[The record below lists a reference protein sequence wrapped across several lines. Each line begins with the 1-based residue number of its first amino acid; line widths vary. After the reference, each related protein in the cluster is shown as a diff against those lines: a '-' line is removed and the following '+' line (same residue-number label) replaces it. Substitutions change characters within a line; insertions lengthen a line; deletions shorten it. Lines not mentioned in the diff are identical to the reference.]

1 MTTLNMPGARVPYQ
15 CMGQWSGSF
24 NKGPPVG
31 SGQWLQHV
39 LLLVYLEHNKKY
51 QKTSACSEGPPLPPL
66 SFEEGV
72 SQGSMFWR
80 QHRVHLLPP
89 VVGAP
94 PPPIMSYLS
103 LSYRDEGTTLF
114 RSKLRDEPP
123 IISNGVS
130 VWVNCFKHWFR
141 AVWSQH
147 GAPVVRYV
155 KICLEYPSGE

>member
-1 MTTLNMPGARVPYQ
+1 MPGARVPYQ

-94 PPPIMSYLS
+94 PPQLS
-103 LSYRDEGTTLF
+103 QMVCLFGSIASNIGLELCGASMALLSYGML
-114 RSKLRDEPP
+114 K
-123 IISNGVS
+123 
-130 VWVNCFKHWFR
+130 
-141 AVWSQH
+141 
-147 GAPVVRYV
+147 YV
-155 KICLEYPSGE
+155 